1 MVSLADLWLSRV
13 RATPLCAVFEHLDEK
28 SLLSLPVPTRVL
40 CDAVSGYEGRSPSG
54 LVHNLTVG
62 L

>member
-13 RATPLCAVFEHLDEK
+13 RATPLCAVFEHLGEK

-40 CDAVSGYEGRSPSG
+40 
-54 LVHNLTVG
+54 
-62 L
+62 